1 MNNKQIPKPS
11 LNDVLKM
18 SFLDMIAN
26 MNFHRVG
33 RIESFNASLQ
43 TANISIMSKKIITDN
58 FQSTQKIIDMPLLA
72 DVPVVVGSGAD
83 GGITVPIKQGDYV
96 LLCFCDRDIS
106 NWQINGAITEP
117 SNDNMNNLSD
127 AIAIPFLYSES
138 NPINNYNNNATQIH
152 YKQDSKISLEN
163 NKADIKYKDSKTTLD
178 DSGIK
183 QEVLP
188 TSTIELTNTLGLLK
202 INPLGLVQL
211 QNTLGQIN
219 ITPAGLLQIKSSTQ
233 SLFTILNQL
242 LIDLIG
248 SNLDTSTKTKLGT
261 IQTNLAQL
269 LIP

>member
-18 SFLDMIAN
+18 SFVDMIAN

-33 RIESFNASLQ
+33 RIESFNASSQ
-43 TANISIMSKKIITDN
+43 TANISIMAKKIITDN

-152 YKQDSKISLEN
+152 YKQDAKIS
-163 NKADIKYKDSKTTLD
+163 LD

-188 TSTIELTNTLGLLK
+188 ISTIELTNTLGLLK